1 MEHKKNKNITKDEEK
16 RFEKLNV
23 IHPTKLKPNEKYEF
37 NFLLGKKY
45 LYLSS
50 LKRYTQNE
58 KKFYRE
64 QGNYFVNYAENIRR
78 RHNLKNLNVV

>member
-1 MEHKKNKNITKDEEK
+1 MENKKHKNITKEQEK
-16 RFEKLNV
+16 RFEKLNS

-37 NFLLGKKY
+37 NLLLGKKY

-58 KKFYRE
+58 KKFYRD
-64 QGNYFVNYAENIRR
+64 QGHYFVNHAENIRR
-78 RHNLKNLNVV
+78 RHNLNVIAI